1 MYHFHIMCA
10 FFSKFQIFLN
20 SRKIFKN
27 WHKYPEIYYKLT
39 TNKFPILETKSGLK
53 IKIRKNS
60 TDLMALT
67 HVWLIGEY
75 KRKNFEIKT
84 DDTVI
89 DVGGH
94 IGLFT
99 LYASQFCKTGSIF
112 TFEPEKEN
120 FELLSEN
127 ISSNNLNHVKS
138 FNLAVSNSSSSV
150 TLYLNEDT
158 AGHSMFSKS
167 SQSIT
172 VNSISLK
179 KIFDENNID
188 HCDFLKLDCEG
199 SEYEIIKNLPSEYF
213 QKIQKMVIE
222 YHMTDTHPELLDEL
236 VKILKSQNYKLET
249 KTLFND
255 IGFLYAIRTNS

>member
-1 MYHFHIMCA
+1 MCT
-10 FFSKFQIFLN
+10 FFQKLKIILN

-27 WHKYPEIYYKLT
+27 WYIYPKIYYRISE
-39 TNKFPILETKSGLK
+39 NKFPIFETKSGLK

-75 KRKNFEIKT
+75 KRENFEIKE
-84 DDTVI
+84 DDVII

-99 LYASQFCKTGSIF
+99 LYASQFCKNGLIF
-112 TFEPEKEN
+112 TFEPVKEN

-127 ISSNNLNHVKS
+127 IISNNLKQVKH
-138 FNLAVSNSSSSV
+138 FNLAVSNSDLPV
-150 TLYLNEDT
+150 KLYINEDA

-167 SQSIT
+167 PESVT

-179 KIFDENNID
+179 QIFDNNDID

-199 SEYEIIKNLPSEYF
+199 SEYEIIKNLPSHYF
-213 QKIQKMVIE
+213 KKIKKMIIE
-222 YHMTDTHPELLDEL
+222 YHMADTHPELLDEL
-236 VKILKSQNYKLET
+236 MEILKAHNYKLEI
-249 KTLFND
+249 KTLFDD
-255 IGFLYAIRTNS
+255 IGFLYAIRSNS

>member
-1 MYHFHIMCA
+1 MSD

-27 WHKYPEIYYKLT
+27 WYIYPKIYYGLT
-39 TNKFPILETKSGLK
+39 DNKFPILETNSGLK

-75 KRKNFEIKT
+75 ERKNFEIKT
-84 DDTVI
+84 DDVVI

-112 TFEPEKEN
+112 TFEPVTEN
-120 FELLSEN
+120 FELLYEN
-127 ISSNNLNHVKS
+127 IKSNNLKHVKS
-138 FNLAVSNSSSSV
+138 FNLAVSNSNSPV
-150 TLYLNEDT
+150 QLYLNEDF
-158 AGHSMFSKS
+158 AGHSMYSKS
-167 SQSIT
+167 PQSIT
-172 VNSISLK
+172 ANSISLK
-179 KIFDENNID
+179 QIFDDNNID

-199 SEYEIIKNLPSEYF
+199 SEYEIIKNLPSHYF
-213 QKIQKMVIE
+213 QKIQKMIIE
-222 YHMTDTHPELLDEL
+222 YHMADTHPELLDEL
-236 VKILKSQNYKLET
+236 IKILKSQNYKLEI
-249 KTLFND
+249 KKLFND
-255 IGFLYAIRTNS
+255 IGFLYAIRSNS

>member
-1 MYHFHIMCA
+1 MCT
-10 FFSKFQIFLN
+10 FFQKLKIFLN

-27 WHKYPEIYYKLT
+27 WYIYPKIYFGISE
-39 TNKFPILETKSGLK
+39 NKFPIFETKSGLK

-75 KRKNFEIKT
+75 ERENFEIKK
-84 DDTVI
+84 DDVVI

-99 LYASQFCKTGSIF
+99 LYASQFCKNGSIF
-112 TFEPEKEN
+112 TFEPVTEN

-127 ISSNNLNHVKS
+127 ITSNNLQNIKY
-138 FNLAVSNSSSSV
+138 FNSAVSNSNSPV
-150 TLYLNEDT
+150 KLYLNKDA

-179 KIFDENNID
+179 QIFDDNHVS

-199 SEYEIIKNLPSEYF
+199 SEYEIIKNLPLEYF
-213 QKIQKMVIE
+213 QKINKMIIE
-222 YHMTDTHPELLDEL
+222 YHMADTHPELLDEL
-236 VKILKSQNYKLET
+236 MEILKSQNYKLEI

-255 IGFLYAIRTNS
+255 IGFLYAIKINS

>member
-10 FFSKFQIFLN
+10 FFSKLQILLN

-27 WHKYPEIYYKLT
+27 WYKYPEIYYKLT

-84 DDTVI
+84 DDVVI

-112 TFEPEKEN
+112 TFEPVKEN

-127 ISSNNLNHVKS
+127 VSSNNLNHVKS

-179 KIFDENNID
+179 QIFDDNNID
-188 HCDFLKLDCEG
+188 RCDFLKLDCEG

-213 QKIQKMVIE
+213 QKIQKMIIE
-222 YHMTDTHPELLDEL
+222 YHMADTRPELLDEL
-236 VKILKSQNYKLET
+236 IKILKSQNYKLET
-249 KTLFND
+249 KTLFSD

>member
-1 MYHFHIMCA
+1 MCA
-10 FFSKFQIFLN
+10 FFSKLQILLN
-20 SRKIFKN
+20 SCKIFKN
-27 WHKYPEIYYKLT
+27 WYKYPEIYYKLT

-84 DDTVI
+84 DDVVI

-112 TFEPEKEN
+112 TFEPVKEN

-127 ISSNNLNHVKS
+127 VSSNNLNHVKS

-179 KIFDENNID
+179 QIFDDNNID
-188 HCDFLKLDCEG
+188 RCDFLKLDCEG

-213 QKIQKMVIE
+213 QKIQKMIIE
-222 YHMTDTHPELLDEL
+222 YHMADTHPELLDEL
-236 VKILKSQNYKLET
+236 MKILKSQNYKLET
-249 KTLFND
+249 KTLFSD